1 MRMKRVKLI
10 ELRPRAKVKWPAC
23 GHSGWWQVER
33 IDSKFVRIERGGV
46 SQYVPAAA
54 LRVPA

>member
-1 MRMKRVKLI
+1 MKRVKLI